1 MLAFLCGGMEFSPD
15 GGREWRE
22 RSRLWIEEN
31 LHHRVFDPTMEA
43 RRIMSAEEFEN
54 FQGWKNNDIDR
65 YRRLM
70 RFIIRHDLEVIAT
83 QADYVVCYWDAAA
96 AHGGGS
102 HSELTMAHHKG
113 LPVYLVTEMPLEDI
127 SGWVLGCADR
137 LFPDFEQLESFLAT
151 TYGV

>member
-22 RSRLWIEEN
+22 SARRWIEEN

-43 RRIMSAEEFEN
+43 RRILSAEEFEN

-83 QADYVVCYWDAAA
+83 QADYVVCYWDVAA

-113 LPVYLVTEMPLEDI
+113 IPVYLVTEMPLEDI

-137 LFPDFEQLESFLAT
+137 LFPDFEQLESFLAA